1 MEARYT
7 LSTTIQSNQVGAKS
21 IPDNPTNAV
30 EAATLRYMTEGCKL
44 PPYMAIPKAVLARTS
59 INETA
64 KIVYTMLLDRA
75 KLSLQNDGW
84 VDGQGHVYII
94 YTIASLAQAV
104 KKSEMTVK
112 TALAALERDGLIRR
126 KRQGPGMPNRIYVMV
141 PVVPDQDSKLAAR
154 GTADQPREGNKTVPV
169 RASNMSGSNND
180 SSNVIQQQDGINGA
194 RTAHGSYSNVILTPD
209 ELREL
214 RRDIP
219 GYMQYIERLSC
230 YMASSGKT
238 YANHAATIRHWASRD
253 NNIALAQRYTY
264 SPRDSL

>member
-1 MEARYT
+1 M
-7 LSTTIQSNQVGAKS
+7 STTIQSNKMDAKS

-75 KLSLQNDGW
+75 KLSLKNDGW

-141 PVVPDQDSKLAAR
+141 PDQDSKLAAR

-169 RASNMSGSNND
+169 RAKNMSGSNND
-180 SSNVIQQQDGINGA
+180 ISNVIQQQDGINGA

-209 ELREL
+209 ELRAL
-214 RRDIP
+214 QRDIP

-253 NNIALAQRYTY
+253 NNITLAQRYTY